1 MISPANENLTKA
13 QNILKKLYE
22 CQDLLDELSK
32 EVDEL
37 YMEKFNS
44 DFNALIIKRFEEF
57 LQDESDLM

>member
-1 MISPANENLTKA
+1 MISPANKNLTKA